1 MQKPKIKKGDLG
13 YMNNLERNT
22 KPNILVD
29 PRPLTKL
36 SLINNNAIVVLSTK
50 LRILVNDSPAENRAV
65 VEQAAQTL
73 ELVL

>member
-1 MQKPKIKKGDLG
+1 
-13 YMNNLERNT
+13 MNNLEKNT

-29 PRPLTKL
+29 PRPPSKL
-36 SLINNNAIVVLSTK
+36 SLININAKVVLSTK
-50 LRILVNDSPAENRAV
+50 LRILVNDAPAENRAV